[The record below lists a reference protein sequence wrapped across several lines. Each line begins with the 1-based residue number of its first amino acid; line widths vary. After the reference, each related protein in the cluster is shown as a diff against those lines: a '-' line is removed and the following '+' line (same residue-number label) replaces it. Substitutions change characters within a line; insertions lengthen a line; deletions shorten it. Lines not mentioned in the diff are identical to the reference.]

1 MSNPDL
7 AARKR
12 LTKRTSALQRQETLI
27 GYAFILP
34 ALIVFLV
41 FVAFPFF
48 ASIGLSFTKWNFL
61 GGWKKLK
68 WVGLQNFANLARDRR
83 FGQAFANTF
92 IYSIATVPTSILLA
106 LVLAYILNNKVYC
119 RKLLRM
125 AFFIPY
131 ISSAV
136 ALAAVFKFM
145 FRDDGVI
152 NSILLALG
160 IKNPPQWFVSLQLN
174 KIPIIVMVIWTAV
187 GYELVIYMSAL
198 QSVPTSLY
206 EAADIDRATGMQKFF
221 YITLPMV
228 SPTTFY
234 LVIVRMIAVFKIF
247 SSVNIMT
254 MAPPPT
260 PTPPWWWKSTATP
273 LAATSLAMP
282 QRSPWCCSCSF
293 SSLPC
298 STSGDRRSGFI
309 IKERRTPHEKE

>member
-68 WVGLQNFANLARDRR
+68 WVGLQN
-83 FGQAFANTF
+83 FANTF

-254 MAPPPT
+254 MGSPSYANT
-260 PTPPWWWKSTATP
+260 SMVVEIYGNAFGSYKFGY
-273 LAATSLAMP
+273 AAAQSMVLFVLILVITLLNFWG
-282 QRSPWCCSCSF
+282 QKKWV
-293 SSLPC
+293 
-298 STSGDRRSGFI
+298 
-309 IKERRTPHEKE
+309 HY

>member
-1 MSNPDL
+1 M
-7 AARKR
+7 RKTPCPILIWQPASG

-174 KIPIIVMVIWTAV
+174 KIPIIVMVVWTAV

-198 QSVPTSLY
+198 QSVPHQSVRGRRHRPCHRHAEVLLHHAAYGIPHHLLSGHRAYDRSIQDLLLRQHHDHGSPSYANTSMVVEIY
-206 EAADIDRATGMQKFF
+206 GNAFGSYKFGYAAAQSMVLFVLILV
-221 YITLPMV
+221 ITLLNFWGQKKWV
-228 SPTTFY
+228 HY
-234 LVIVRMIAVFKIF
+234 
-247 SSVNIMT
+247 
-254 MAPPPT
+254 
-260 PTPPWWWKSTATP
+260 
-273 LAATSLAMP
+273 
-282 QRSPWCCSCSF
+282 
-293 SSLPC
+293 
-298 STSGDRRSGFI
+298 
-309 IKERRTPHEKE
+309 

>member
-7 AARKR
+7 AAPKR

-254 MAPPPT
+254 MGSPSYANT
-260 PTPPWWWKSTATP
+260 SMVVEIYGNAFGSYKFGY
-273 LAATSLAMP
+273 AAAQSMVLFVLILVITLLNFWG
-282 QRSPWCCSCSF
+282 QKKWV
-293 SSLPC
+293 
-298 STSGDRRSGFI
+298 
-309 IKERRTPHEKE
+309 HY

>member
-125 AFFIPY
+125 AFFIPTSPALWRWLPY
-131 ISSAV
+131 SS
-136 ALAAVFKFM
+136 
-145 FRDDGVI
+145 
-152 NSILLALG
+152 
-160 IKNPPQWFVSLQLN
+160 
-174 KIPIIVMVIWTAV
+174 
-187 GYELVIYMSAL
+187 
-198 QSVPTSLY
+198 
-206 EAADIDRATGMQKFF
+206 
-221 YITLPMV
+221 
-228 SPTTFY
+228 
-234 LVIVRMIAVFKIF
+234 
-247 SSVNIMT
+247 
-254 MAPPPT
+254 
-260 PTPPWWWKSTATP
+260 
-273 LAATSLAMP
+273 
-282 QRSPWCCSCSF
+282 SCSATTA
-293 SSLPC
+293 SSTPSCWRWALR
-298 STSGDRRSGFI
+298 TRRNGL
-309 IKERRTPHEKE
+309 

>member
-174 KIPIIVMVIWTAV
+174 KIPIIVMVVWTAV

-254 MAPPPT
+254 MGSPSYANT
-260 PTPPWWWKSTATP
+260 SMVVEIYGNAFGSYKFGYAAAQSTVLFVLILVIT
-273 LAATSLAMP
+273 LLNFWG
-282 QRSPWCCSCSF
+282 QKKWV
-293 SSLPC
+293 
-298 STSGDRRSGFI
+298 
-309 IKERRTPHEKE
+309 HY

>member
-198 QSVPTSLY
+198 QSVPASLY

-221 YITLPMV
+221 
-228 SPTTFY
+228 
-234 LVIVRMIAVFKIF
+234 
-247 SSVNIMT
+247 
-254 MAPPPT
+254 
-260 PTPPWWWKSTATP
+260 
-273 LAATSLAMP
+273 
-282 QRSPWCCSCSF
+282 
-293 SSLPC
+293 
-298 STSGDRRSGFI
+298 
-309 IKERRTPHEKE
+309 

>member
-1 MSNPDL
+1 MRKTTMTNLDL
-7 AARKR
+7 SARKR
-12 LTKRTSALQRQETLI
+12 LSKRSSALQRQENLI

-68 WVGLQNFANLARDRR
+68 WIGLKNFTDLAKDRSFR
-83 FGQAFANTF
+83 YALGNTF
-92 IYSIATVPTSILLA
+92 VYTITTVPTSILLS

-152 NSILLALG
+152 NSVLLSLG
-160 IKNPPQWFVSLQLN
+160 VKNPPQWFVNLRLN

-206 EAADIDRATGMQKFF
+206 EAADIDRANGVQKFF

-247 SSVNIMT
+247 SSVNVMT
-254 MAPPPT
+254 MGSSSYANT
-260 PTPPWWWKSTATP
+260 SMVMEIYSNAFGSYKFGY
-273 LAATSLAMP
+273 AAAQSMVLFVLILLITLLNFWG
-282 QRSPWCCSCSF
+282 QKKWV
-293 SSLPC
+293 
-298 STSGDRRSGFI
+298 
-309 IKERRTPHEKE
+309 HY

>member
-1 MSNPDL
+1 MRENIIMSNSDI
-7 AARKR
+7 AARKQ
-12 LTKRTSALQRQETLI
+12 LTRRTSALQRQENLI

-34 ALIVFLV
+34 ALFVFLV

-68 WVGLQNFANLARDRR
+68 WVGLKNFVDLTKDRYFR
-83 FGQAFANTF
+83 QAFINTF
-92 IYSIATVPTSILLA
+92 IYAITTVPTSILLA

-125 AFFIPY
+125 AFFVPY

-152 NSILLALG
+152 NSVLTSLG
-160 IKNPPQWFVSLQLN
+160 VANPPQWFVNLSLN

-206 EAADIDRATGMQKFF
+206 EAADIDQANNVQKFF

-234 LVIVRMIAVFKIF
+234 LIIVRMIAVFKIF
-247 SSVNIMT
+247 TSVNVMT
-254 MAPPPT
+254 MGSHSYAN
-260 PTPPWWWKSTATP
+260 
-273 LAATSLAMP
+273 TSMVLEIYTSA
-282 QRSPWCCSCSF
+282 F
-293 SSLPC
+293 SSYKFGYAAAQSMVL
-298 STSGDRRSGFI
+298 FVLILI
-309 IKERRTPHEKE
+309 ITLLNFWGQKKWVHY

>member
-1 MSNPDL
+1 M
-7 AARKR
+7 
-12 LTKRTSALQRQETLI
+12 
-27 GYAFILP
+27 
-34 ALIVFLV
+34 
-41 FVAFPFF
+41 
-48 ASIGLSFTKWNFL
+48 
-61 GGWKKLK
+61 
-68 WVGLQNFANLARDRR
+68 
-83 FGQAFANTF
+83 
-92 IYSIATVPTSILLA
+92 PTSILLA

-145 FRDDGVI
+145 FRDDVVI
-152 NSILLALG
+152 ISILLALG

-174 KIPIIVMVIWTAV
+174 KIPIIVMVVWTAV

-254 MAPPPT
+254 MGSPSYANT
-260 PTPPWWWKSTATP
+260 SMVVEIYGNAFGSYKFGY
-273 LAATSLAMP
+273 AAAQSMVLFVLILVITLLNFWG
-282 QRSPWCCSCSF
+282 QKKWV
-293 SSLPC
+293 
-298 STSGDRRSGFI
+298 
-309 IKERRTPHEKE
+309 HY

>member
-1 MSNPDL
+1 
-7 AARKR
+7 
-12 LTKRTSALQRQETLI
+12 
-27 GYAFILP
+27 
-34 ALIVFLV
+34 
-41 FVAFPFF
+41 
-48 ASIGLSFTKWNFL
+48 
-61 GGWKKLK
+61 
-68 WVGLQNFANLARDRR
+68 
-83 FGQAFANTF
+83 
-92 IYSIATVPTSILLA
+92 
-106 LVLAYILNNKVYC
+106 
-119 RKLLRM
+119 
-125 AFFIPY
+125 
-131 ISSAV
+131 
-136 ALAAVFKFM
+136 M

-174 KIPIIVMVIWTAV
+174 KIPIIVMVVWTAV

>member
-92 IYSIATVPTSILLA
+92 IYSIATVPTSILL
-106 LVLAYILNNKVYC
+106 
-119 RKLLRM
+119 RM

-174 KIPIIVMVIWTAV
+174 KIPIIVMVVWTAV

-198 QSVPTSLY
+198 QSVPASLY

-254 MAPPPT
+254 MGSPSYANT
-260 PTPPWWWKSTATP
+260 SMVVEIYGNAFGSYKFGY
-273 LAATSLAMP
+273 AAAQSMVLFVLILVITLLNFWG
-282 QRSPWCCSCSF
+282 QKKWV
-293 SSLPC
+293 
-298 STSGDRRSGFI
+298 
-309 IKERRTPHEKE
+309 HY

>member
-198 QSVPTSLY
+198 QSVPASLY

-254 MAPPPT
+254 MGSPSYANT
-260 PTPPWWWKSTATP
+260 SMVVEIYGNAFGSYKFGYD
-273 LAATSLAMP
+273 AAQSMVLFVLILVITLLNFWG
-282 QRSPWCCSCSF
+282 QKKWV
-293 SSLPC
+293 
-298 STSGDRRSGFI
+298 
-309 IKERRTPHEKE
+309 HY